1 MGDLDLIPVHFG
13 KKTTGLVFDD
23 FVKSFHKGF
32 CLWIGDNIEV
42 LKVFYFFMIAVA
54 EVRYEFVDMIGDD
67 VFDVFFTSSLK
78 TKDLGNLK
86 GIVTLISYFEIGRAS
101 CRERVESGVGSCGM

>member
-1 MGDLDLIPVHFG
+1 MKIRGCLGFHSVPFGHETAGLGFDCFG
-13 KKTTGLVFDD
+13 KTF
-23 FVKSFHKGF
+23 SQGF

-86 GIVTLISYFEIGRAS
+86 GIVTLISYF
-101 CRERVESGVGSCGM
+101 VPML